1 MAGFVYLIGQLDN
14 KEMFKIGV
22 TKKDVNLRLKELQTG
37 SSEEL
42 YVCSHFFSKFS
53 HKLEKMLHRHF
64 SSNNKI
70 NEWFT
75 LDESQYTNFQQ
86 ICEKYEN
93 ILNSLQDN
101 PFFNKKSVRLF

>member
-1 MAGFVYLIGQLDN
+1 MEGFVYLIGQLDN

-42 YVCSHFFSKFS
+42 YICSHFKSKYAY
-53 HKLEKMLHRHF
+53 KLEKMLHRHF

-70 NEWFT
+70 NEWFIFNDSQFSNFSKLCEHYEHI
-75 LDESQYTNFQQ
+75 LD
-86 ICEKYEN
+86 
-93 ILNSLQDN
+93 SLQDN
-101 PFFNKKSVRLF
+101 PFFNKTKH